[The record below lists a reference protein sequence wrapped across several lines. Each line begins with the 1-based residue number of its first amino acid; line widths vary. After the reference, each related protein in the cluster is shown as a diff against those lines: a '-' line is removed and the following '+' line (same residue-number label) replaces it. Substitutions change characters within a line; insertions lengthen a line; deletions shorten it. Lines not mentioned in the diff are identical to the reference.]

1 MKFDMHC
8 HTKEGSLDAHV
19 SLETYVK
26 DLISRGFDGMLIT
39 DHNSYKGYEK
49 WNELKDKIKTLKPF
63 TVLKGIEYDT
73 LDGGHFIAVLP
84 DEVSCKLLELRGMT
98 VCELEKLVHHLGGIL
113 GPAHPYESG
122 FFAFMHTRPGKHNKK
137 LMEKFDFVE
146 TYNSCAHP
154 KANEKAR
161 ILAEKWHL
169 PHTAGSDSHRM
180 SAIGTAFTEFS
191 EKIQS
196 NNDLIRLIK
205 KAQPCPQES
214 KCPSKEKCTNFPSG
228 KIITPSFTKVPSDLM
243 TNVYSKSNVILRE
256 ASVIAYYI
264 YNKTAAAF
272 RFPARHRARRHYSKL
287 IHNQSA

>member
-1 MKFDMHC
+1 MKFDLHC

-19 SLETYVK
+19 GLEEYVK
-26 DLISRGFDGMLIT
+26 NLISQGFDGMLVT
-39 DHNSYKGYEK
+39 DHNSYKGFDK
-49 WNELKDKIKTLKPF
+49 WNEIKNKIKTSKPF

-84 DEVSCKLLELRGMT
+84 DEVSCKLLELRGLT
-98 VCELEKLVHHLGGIL
+98 ISELEKVVHHLGGIL

-154 KANEKAR
+154 NANEKAR
-161 ILAEKWHL
+161 ALAEKWKL
-169 PHTAGSDSHRM
+169 PHTAGSDAHRL

-191 EKIQS
+191 ERIQS
-196 NNDLIRLIK
+196 NNDLIRQIK
-205 KAQPCPQES
+205 RTRPCPQ
-214 KCPSKEKCTNFPSG
+214 KNTCPVKTKCTNYTAA
-228 KIITPSFTKVPSDLM
+228 KIITPDFPHVPSDLM
-243 TNVYSKSNVILRE
+243 KNVYSKSNVILRE

-272 RFPARHRARRHYSKL
+272 RFPARRRAKRHYSTL
-287 IHNQSA
+287 IQRHSA